1 MKRRAQ
7 AKTGTQADI
16 EFAAALAQS
25 SGDEALVDALDALG
39 WQRFQSRSCAQSS
52 LMRASRGSKPGPP
65 IPLAEAIARHP
76 DSPFLQL
83 LAQQHLGPDETEAQK
98 RALVALIL
106 AEFKN
111 LTLSNQGLHDAAALN
126 AFFFRLDEMN
136 AAKP

>member
-1 MKRRAQ
+1 
-7 AKTGTQADI
+7 
-16 EFAAALAQS
+16 
-25 SGDEALVDALDALG
+25 
-39 WQRFQSRSCAQSS
+39 
-52 LMRASRGSKPGPP
+52 MRASRGSKHGPP
-65 IPLAEAIARHP
+65 IPLADAIARHP

-83 LAQQHLGPDETEAQK
+83 LAQQRLGPDETEAQK